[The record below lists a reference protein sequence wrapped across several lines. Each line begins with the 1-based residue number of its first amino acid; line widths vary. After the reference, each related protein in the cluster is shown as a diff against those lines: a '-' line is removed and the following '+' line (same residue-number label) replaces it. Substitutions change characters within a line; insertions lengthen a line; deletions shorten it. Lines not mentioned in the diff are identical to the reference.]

1 MSVSKVQGIACALCG
16 HVDEIT
22 HWNDPGKLA
31 PVGSWMYIK
40 LPAGTKFHVENG
52 AGTDTTRAERV
63 AIAFRTRHLSEREGN
78 MEYRLLD
85 GSTVFGKFWWTHP

>member
-1 MSVSKVQGIACALCG
+1 MSTSKVQGNPCHLCG
-16 HVDEIT
+16 HVEEMT

-40 LPAGTKFHVENG
+40 LPAGTPWMDEDGQAGVTPKEHV
-52 AGTDTTRAERV
+52 V
-63 AIAFRTRHLSEREGN
+63 IAFRTRHLSEREGN
-78 MEYRLLD
+78 MEYRLLE

>member
-1 MSVSKVQGIACALCG
+1 MSISKVQGAVCAYCG
-16 HVDEIT
+16 HAEEIT

-31 PVGSWMYIK
+31 RVGSWMYIK
-40 LPAGTKFHVENG
+40 LPAGTKVHEEG
-52 AGTDTTRAERV
+52 IPLSKLTKADRV